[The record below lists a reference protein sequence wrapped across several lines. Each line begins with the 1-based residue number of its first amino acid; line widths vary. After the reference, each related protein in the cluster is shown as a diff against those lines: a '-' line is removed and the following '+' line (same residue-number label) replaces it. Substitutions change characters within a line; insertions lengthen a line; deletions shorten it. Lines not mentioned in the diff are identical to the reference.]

1 MTCLQKI
8 TMIEYHYILLFL
20 YGLFEQFVGQTFENW
35 SMILQPIALIEV
47 NIVNLYDSN
56 ENISEKHLNVYYGRV
71 MMKVNDC

>member
-1 MTCLQKI
+1 
-8 TMIEYHYILLFL
+8 MIEYHYILLFL